1 MFQILNY
8 LLDPTAVHAK
18 EKIVN
23 KYNTDYLNLPMMKKE
38 KTTLKMTSSGVAHS
52 TVFVGRQ
59 RTDNV
64 DSK

>member
-23 KYNTDYLNLPMMKKE
+23 KYNTDYLNLSMMKK
-38 KTTLKMTSSGVAHS
+38 KSTTLKMTSSGVAHS
-52 TVFVGRQ
+52 TVYI
-59 RTDNV
+59 T
-64 DSK
+64 